1 MDWVGRDGLQRA
13 LFLIGGKVL
22 VKDCWLHRRSRIQ
35 TNSLDLFLSSVF
47 SVWAIAS
54 PVLQTGRESN
64 VSSQQP
70 TRQRRERHKNMTDVY
85 LRPDM
90 GTVQST
96 LVSFDS
102 RGIPILAS
110 RHIIDIVF
118 ILVGEP
124 HEYARAFAVHKEL
137 ICRASAVMKA
147 HFEQDPDDNLVELG
161 RDYHPNTFSVL
172 YMWLYTGK
180 LVVPEVGVEIPE
192 TRTAMMRLLRE
203 VRRLCQELGVHRLGR
218 RVEQEIWIL
227 ELIRGGICRRL
238 GVGWRWR

>member
-1 MDWVGRDGLQRA
+1 
-13 LFLIGGKVL
+13 
-22 VKDCWLHRRSRIQ
+22 
-35 TNSLDLFLSSVF
+35 
-47 SVWAIAS
+47 
-54 PVLQTGRESN
+54 
-64 VSSQQP
+64 
-70 TRQRRERHKNMTDVY
+70 
-85 LRPDM
+85 
-90 GTVQST
+90 
-96 LVSFDS
+96 
-102 RGIPILAS
+102 
-110 RHIIDIVF
+110 
-118 ILVGEP
+118 
-124 HEYARAFAVHKEL
+124 
-137 ICRASAVMKA
+137 MKA

-218 RVEQEIWIL
+218 RVEEEIWIL

>member
-1 MDWVGRDGLQRA
+1 MGRLLAVRYVRRVSFPPANPLPGFPSQTSLSRKASCVRGIGEGRGGRYGSGARGNEVDWVGRDGLQRV

-22 VKDCWLHRRSRIQ
+22 VKDCWLHRRSKIQ

-54 PVLQTGRESN
+54 PVLQIGRESK

-70 TRQRRERHKNMTDVY
+70 TRQRRERQKNMTDVY

-110 RHIIDIVF
+110 RHGIDIVF
-118 ILVGEP
+118 YSGRRTVRVRTRL
-124 HEYARAFAVHKEL
+124 
-137 ICRASAVMKA
+137 CRPQGA
-147 HFEQDPDDNLVELG
+147 HLLCLG
-161 RDYHPNTFSVL
+161 RHEGPL
-172 YMWLYTGK
+172 RTGS
-180 LVVPEVGVEIPE
+180 
-192 TRTAMMRLLRE
+192 
-203 VRRLCQELGVHRLGR
+203 RRQPR
-218 RVEQEIWIL
+218 RA
-227 ELIRGGICRRL
+227 GA
-238 GVGWRWR
+238 